1 VTTTGGGEPTV
12 NDQFSFVDGAKD
24 FNPELTY
31 AHLREQCPV
40 HHVAEHDPPF
50 FVLSR
55 FDDVV
60 DTLRKPELWGNRD
73 GPGVFYQQAG
83 VLGSADDPDHARH
96 RQVLRR
102 LFTPVV
108 IGQFEP
114 LIVSLADEL
123 LDEFVARGSGDFIDD
138 FAFPFPALV
147 VGEVLGVD
155 ASDREMFRE
164 LTTTIVHALTGGNLA
179 AYTAASAQLGDY
191 IDGRLALREAEL
203 EASGVSD
210 AEAIGTV
217 LRDDVLTAML
227 LARRAGQ
234 LASDEVR
241 RLGAQLL
248 VAGHETTTSLFGT
261 MLYRLIEQPEL
272 MAQLRNDPRLI
283 PVAVEEALRFDSPVS
298 GLFRTNAE
306 QCTIHDTEIPQR
318 SKLQLS
324 YASANRDPAQF
335 PDPDEFKLDRPRK
348 ELGKHVAFGWG
359 SHFCIGAPLARL
371 EARVAFERILARMDN
386 IELAGTPVRNDSF
399 VLHGLTSLPIRW
411 TPR

>member
-1 VTTTGGGEPTV
+1 VELAVT
-12 NDQFSFVDGAKD
+12 DQFSFVEGAKD
-24 FNPELTY
+24 FNPEPTY

-40 HHVAEHDPPF
+40 HHVAEHEPPF

-60 DTLRKPELWGNRD
+60 DTLRNPELWGNRD

-108 IGQFEP
+108 INQFEP
-114 LIVSLADEL
+114 LIVALADEL
-123 LDEFVARGSGDFIDD
+123 LDDFVSRGSGDFVDD

-155 ASDREMFRE
+155 AGDREMFRE

-179 AYTAASAQLGDY
+179 AYAAASAQLGDY
-191 IDGRLALREAEL
+191 IDGRLESREAEL
-203 EASGVSD
+203 GASGISD
-210 AEAIGTV
+210 ADAIGTV

-227 LARRAGQ
+227 LARRAGD
-234 LASDEVR
+234 LAADEVR
-241 RLGAQLL
+241 RLGSQLL

-272 MAQLRNDPRLI
+272 MAQLRADPSLI
-283 PVAVEEALRFDSPVS
+283 PVAIEEALRFDSPVS

-306 QCTIHDTEIPQR
+306 QCTVHGVEIAER
-318 SKLQLS
+318 SKMQLS
-324 YASANRDPAQF
+324 YAAANRDPAQF

-348 ELGKHVAFGWG
+348 ELGKHLAFGWG
-359 SHFCIGAPLARL
+359 AHFCIGAPLARL
-371 EARVAFERILARMDN
+371 EARVAFERILARMDD

-411 TPR
+411 RAVP